1 MTNALSSLLD
11 HHLSAWPVPNAA
23 GAVFTNGTTVATAG
37 DQNRIFELASVTK
50 LLSAYSFMVAVEE
63 GVFDLDTVITEQGAT
78 VRHLLSHA
86 GGVGFREE
94 DSRKPVGTRR
104 IYSSYG
110 FELLGDRLV
119 SETQMGLGEYFT
131 AAVFEPLGMVN
142 TTLWGSPGHEARS
155 TVADLRR
162 FVAEIMVPT
171 LLDPATVAE
180 MWTPQYPELNGIVP
194 GYGMFKPCP
203 WGLGFEIKG
212 AKTPH
217 WTGTQ
222 LPSDTV
228 GHFGQS
234 GTFVWVHPPT
244 RRGAIVLTDRAFGE
258 WAKPVWT
265 RLNDELWQALAT

>member
-1 MTNALSSLLD
+1 M
-11 HHLSAWPVPNAA
+11 PNAA

-37 DQNRIFELASVTK
+37 DHNRIFELASVTK

-94 DSRKPVGTRR
+94 DPRKPVGTRR

-162 FVAEIMVPT
+162 FVAEIMAPT
-171 LLDPATVAE
+171 LLDPVTVAE

-222 LPSDTV
+222 LPSNTV

-258 WAKPVWT
+258 WAKPAWT

>member
-1 MTNALSSLLD
+1 M
-11 HHLSAWPVPNAA
+11 
-23 GAVFTNGTTVATAG
+23 
-37 DQNRIFELASVTK
+37 
-50 LLSAYSFMVAVEE
+50 
-63 GVFDLDTVITEQGAT
+63 FDLDTVITEQGAT

-162 FVAEIMVPT
+162 FVAEIMAPT

-203 WGLGFEIKG
+203 WG
-212 AKTPH
+212 
-217 WTGTQ
+217 
-222 LPSDTV
+222 V
-228 GHFGQS
+228 G
-234 GTFVWVHPPT
+234 
-244 RRGAIVLTDRAFGE
+244 L
-258 WAKPVWT
+258 
-265 RLNDELWQALAT
+265 